1 MMCRA
6 LYLAQRG
13 LGSVSTNPMVGS
25 VITYNDKIIGE
36 GFHQEYGKLHA
47 EVNAIQSVKQ
57 RELLSDST
65 MYVNLEPCSHHG
77 KTPPCADLII
87 QNSIKRV
94 VIGTT
99 DTYSEVSGRGV
110 EKLKSAGVDVKVGVL
125 EKECRFLNRRFFTYN
140 EKKRPYIILK
150 WAETA
155 DGFLDKLRTPNS
167 NEKPQW
173 ITNDESRVL
182 VHRWRTEEDSIL
194 IGSNT
199 ALLDNPSLNV
209 RFTFGRNPQRVV
221 LDQQGNLPHNLNIF
235 NETQPTI
242 LFTTQPKNYDKINIT
257 VEQIDFE
264 TSLQEILSRLYNH
277 KVQSIIV
284 EGGLQVLNSFIKQD
298 LWDEARRFVGVINF
312 GNGVV
317 APKIYAEH
325 NEHIFV
331 GSSLLYLYFNK
342 QMS

>member
-1 MMCRA
+1 MRRT

-25 VITYNDKIIGE
+25 VITHNGKIIGE
-36 GFHQEYGKLHA
+36 GFHREFGKSHA

-57 RELLSDST
+57 RESLTDST
-65 MYVNLEPCSHHG
+65 LYVNLEPCSHHG

-87 QNSIKRV
+87 QSGIKRV

-110 EKLKSAGVDVKVGVL
+110 EKLKSAGIDVKVGVL

-155 DGFLDKLRTPNS
+155 DGFLDKLRTPDS

-199 ALLDNPSLNV
+199 ALLDNPYLNV
-209 RFTFGRNPQRVV
+209 RFTSGRNPQRIV
-221 LDQQGNLPHNLNIF
+221 LDQQGNLPHNLNVF

-242 LFTTQPKNYDKINIT
+242 LFTTQPNNYNKLDIV
-257 VEQIDFE
+257 VEQIDIE
-264 TSLQEILSRLYNH
+264 TSLQKILHRLYSL
-277 KVQSIIV
+277 KIQSVIV
-284 EGGLQVLNSFIKQD
+284 EGGLQVLNSFIEQD
-298 LWDEARRFVGVINF
+298 LWDEARRFIGLRNF
-312 GNGVV
+312 GNGVI
-317 APKIYAEH
+317 APKISAEH

-331 GSSLLYLYFNK
+331 GNSSLYLYFNN

>member
-1 MMCRA
+1 MRRA

-25 VITYNDKIIGE
+25 VITHNGKIIGE
-36 GFHQEYGKLHA
+36 GFHREFGKSHA
-47 EVNAIQSVKQ
+47 EVIAIQSVKQ
-57 RELLSDST
+57 RKLISDST
-65 MYVNLEPCSHHG
+65 LYVNLEPCSHHG

-87 QNSIKRV
+87 KKGIKRV

-110 EKLKSAGVDVKVGVL
+110 EMLKSAGIDVKVGVL

-155 DGFLDKLRTPNS
+155 DGFLDKLRSLNS

-209 RFTFGRNPQRVV
+209 RFTSGRNPQRIV

-235 NETQPTI
+235 NKTQPTI
-242 LFTTQPKNYDKINIT
+242 LFTTQPNNYNKLSIT
-257 VEQIDFE
+257 VEQISTE
-264 TSLQEILSRLYNH
+264 TSLQEILSRLYSL
-277 KVQSIIV
+277 KIQSIIV
-284 EGGLQVLNSFIKQD
+284 EGGLQVLNSFIEQD
-298 LWDEARRFVGVINF
+298 LWDEMRRFIGVRNF
-312 GNGVV
+312 GNGVA
-317 APKIYAEH
+317 APKIHFTH
-325 NEHIFV
+325 NEHISV
-331 GSSLLYLYFNK
+331 GNCSLYFYFNK
-342 QMS
+342 QML